1 MFAIVPILRAYSTR
15 SGRQELT
22 ANDNSVAWRRSAVKV
37 LAINIHVLRPAR
49 SARLRRR
56 HRTHD
61 VDSRPQSAQ
70 RQAP

>member
-22 ANDNSVAWRRSAVKV
+22 ANNNSVAWRRSAVKV
-37 LAINIHVLRPAR
+37 LVLRPAR

-56 HRTHD
+56 HRTRD